1 MPLPAGQSTTRTWL
15 ARLAML
21 LATPL
26 PILAPLPPLF
36 AIALGLLG
44 MANGAVDVAM
54 NTQANAVQDRY
65 GRAIMSGFHG
75 LFSLGGLAGA
85 AAAALAMSVGVGPA
99 LHLVATVAGLLL
111 PTFGA
116 IALLLPTTL
125 PMVRTGFQLPR
136 GPLIALGMLVLCSLM
151 AEGAIGDWAAV
162 YIRDNLAA
170 SAGFAA
176 LGFAAFSLAMAA
188 GRFRGDRVVRH
199 CGGPTVLAAG
209 SGVAALALAAGL
221 WLGNPIT
228 ALIGFAA
235 VGLGLANAVPILFST
250 AGTIPGVLP
259 ELAIAAVSTAGYSG
273 FLLGPPVIGVV
284 AKHFTLG
291 AGLAV
296 MAFALAIIALGG
308 ANLASEGGR
317 RRWMALSTVWQ

>member
-1 MPLPAGQSTTRTWL
+1 MPLPAGQSTTRTRL
-15 ARLAML
+15 ARLAIGWVFFANGGTLGSWVPHIPDAKHALGLTDGLLGLALLGMGAGSLIGLPLSGVLTARFGSRKTTTTALLAML

-54 NTQANAVQDRY
+54 NTQAIAVQDRY

-75 LFSLGGLAGA
+75 LFSIGGLAGA

-125 PMVRTGFQLPR
+125 PTVRTGFRLPR
-136 GPLIALGMLVLCSLM
+136 GPLIALGMLVLCSLL

-162 YIRDNLAA
+162 YMRDNLAA

-188 GRFRGDRVVRH
+188 RPF
-199 CGGPTVLAAG
+199 P
-209 SGVAALALAAGL
+209 
-221 WLGNPIT
+221 W
-228 ALIGFAA
+228 
-235 VGLGLANAVPILFST
+235 
-250 AGTIPGVLP
+250 
-259 ELAIAAVSTAGYSG
+259 
-273 FLLGPPVIGVV
+273 
-284 AKHFTLG
+284 
-291 AGLAV
+291 
-296 MAFALAIIALGG
+296 
-308 ANLASEGGR
+308 
-317 RRWMALSTVWQ
+317 